1 MLCFHPR
8 ICFFFHAG
16 PGTVCW
22 VEANCKGVSFP
33 SESGVACCYHEGG
46 ASFAGYD
53 GCINCDED
61 ARM

>member
-1 MLCFHPR
+1 M
-8 ICFFFHAG
+8 
-16 PGTVCW
+16 CW